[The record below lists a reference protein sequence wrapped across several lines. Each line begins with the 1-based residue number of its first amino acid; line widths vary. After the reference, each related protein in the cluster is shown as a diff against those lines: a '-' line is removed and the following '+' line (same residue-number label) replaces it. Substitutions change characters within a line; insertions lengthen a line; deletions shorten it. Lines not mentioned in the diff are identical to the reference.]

1 MFLQRKFVVS
11 DLFREATAVCNA
23 NTNHWMSAVRGTK
36 LLFAHE
42 ANRINTVGQSS
53 PRDDNDAPLGAKGRI
68 ATAPTTISLQ
78 RGRRDNPGR

>member
-1 MFLQRKFVVS
+1 MSLQSKFVVS

-68 ATAPTTISLQ
+68 ATAPRTISLQ